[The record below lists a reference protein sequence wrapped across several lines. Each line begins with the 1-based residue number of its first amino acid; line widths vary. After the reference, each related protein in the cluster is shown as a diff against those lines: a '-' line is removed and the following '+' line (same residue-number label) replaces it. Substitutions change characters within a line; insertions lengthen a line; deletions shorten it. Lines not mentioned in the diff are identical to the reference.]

1 MSIKVRVNFDAVRF
15 SNDLSNSFS
24 KNVKVKTNQVRDL
37 RKILF

>member
-24 KNVKVKTNQVRDL
+24 KNVKVKIDL